1 MRLLREFSV
10 KLLCLALTANLVP
23 VLPASAYGAPTPGTE
38 PEYKMAKLL
47 PMAPQLDYLEP
58 VKAPDTADNNY
69 GSDEESVN
77 EAPDPN
83 KSILVKAVEKYSA
96 GNIAE
101 AAVLFQRVLATDPNN
116 GDAHY
121 NLGAIAEQ
129 QGNLPEALNHYQLA
143 SKSNPSDKDYRDAC
157 LSVSEKLQVAKAES
171 VREQARLQAAHH
183 QQNQQL
189 KQEAIEAK
197 TAFQSGNYDQAI
209 QKLSSLSK
217 SDVKDPD
224 VEFGLSQA
232 YKAKSDLGKARY
244 HLTNAMALDPGNATY
259 KQAYAS
265 LNEEFQRTQGEVAD
279 SSVPAGDI
287 VPMNGNGMGG
297 DEAMGRY
304 KTQDKKR
311 RLVKAVGASA
321 AGAAIGAI
329 MGGFT
334 NKYDRRGGA
343 LRGAVYGGA
352 LGLMLGGFSG
362 R

>member
-1 MRLLREFSV
+1 MRLLREIPV
-10 KLLCLALTANLVP
+10 KLLSLALTASLMP
-23 VLPASAYGAPTPGTE
+23 VVPASAYGAPTPGSE
-38 PEYKMAKLL
+38 PEYKVAKLM
-47 PMAPQLDYLEP
+47 PMVPQLDYLEP
-58 VKAPDTADNNY
+58 SKAPDTAANNY
-69 GSDEESVN
+69 GSDGESVN
-77 EAPDPN
+77 EAPDPS
-83 KSILVKAVEKYSA
+83 KSILVKAVEKYSS
-96 GNIAE
+96 GNVAE
-101 AAVLFQRVLATDPNN
+101 AAVLFQKVLAVDPNN

-121 NLGAIAEQ
+121 NLGAISEQ
-129 QGNLPEALNHYQLA
+129 QGNLPEALSHYQAA
-143 SKSNPSDKDYRDAC
+143 SRSNPSDKDYREAC
-157 LSVSEKLQVAKAES
+157 MSVSEKLQVAKAES
-171 VREQARLQAAHH
+171 IREQAKQQAVHH
-183 QQNQQL
+183 QQTQQM

-209 QKLSSLSK
+209 QKLSSLSN
-217 SDVKDPD
+217 SNAKDPD

-265 LNEEFQRTQGEVAD
+265 LNEEFQRNEGEIAD
-279 SSVPAGDI
+279 SSASPGEI
-287 VPMNGNGMGG
+287 VPMNGNGVGG
-297 DEAMGRY
+297 EAMGRY

-311 RLVKAVGASA
+311 RLVKAVGAGA

-334 NKYDRRGGA
+334 SKYDRRGGA